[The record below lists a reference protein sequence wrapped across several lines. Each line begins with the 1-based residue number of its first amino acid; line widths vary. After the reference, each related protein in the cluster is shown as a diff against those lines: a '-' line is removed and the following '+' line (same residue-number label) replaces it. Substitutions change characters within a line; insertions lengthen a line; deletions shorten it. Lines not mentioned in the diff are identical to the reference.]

1 MGDDDSFTKMAEPEV
16 KVDQDMVTYKKAM
29 KKLILVSFVSIFF
42 IAAQLYGGYMANSIA
57 IFTDTAH
64 LASDMIGFMMSMVA
78 LKISMKPASQEL
90 TFGWHRAEVLGT
102 LMSVAFLITLTLWLV
117 VEATKRIITPEDID
131 PDIMLIT
138 AIAGLFFNLIQM
150 SILHQGGDGHYH
162 LGGESGGGC
171 GHDHPKAVAE
181 GDDHGHSHDHGD
193 HEHGH
198 AHEEKPKERRNI
210 NVDAAYLHVLGDMI
224 MSIGVIIASVII
236 WFEPSYKI
244 ADPIC
249 TYVFSMIV
257 CVTVRPIVSQCIQV
271 LLEGSP
277 DEVDTV
283 QLLAD
288 VRAIDGVKDVHDFHL
303 WCISVGKFALSAHV
317 HCENSAA
324 MEVLKKVTELCKKK
338 YNIDHI
344 TVQMEDNDSETNDH
358 AFDCLQTTHKELIM

>member
-1 MGDDDSFTKMAEPEV
+1 MGDDDFQKVEETNT

-42 IAAQLYGGYMANSIA
+42 IAAQLTGGYLANSIA

-102 LMSVAFLITLTLWLV
+102 LMSVAFLVTLTIWLV
-117 VEATKRIITPEDID
+117 VEATKRVITPEDID
-131 PDIMLIT
+131 PQIMLIT
-138 AIAGLFFNLIQM
+138 AVAGLFFNLIQM

-171 GHDHPKAVAE
+171 GHDHGPAHAHEAE
-181 GDDHGHSHDHGD
+181 GDDHGHDHSH
-193 HEHGH
+193 E
-198 AHEEKPKERRNI
+198 HEEKPKERRNI
-210 NVDAAYLHVLGDMI
+210 NIDAAYLHVLGDMI
-224 MSIGVIIASVII
+224 MSVGVVIASVII
-236 WFEPSYKI
+236 WFKPEYKI

-249 TYVFSMIV
+249 TFVFSIIV
-257 CVTVRPIVSQCIQV
+257 CVTVRPIVSNCIMV

-277 DEVDTV
+277 SEIDTTRLLVDI
-283 QLLAD
+283 
-288 VRAIDGVKDVHDFHL
+288 RKIEGVKDVHDFHL
-303 WCISVGKFALSAHV
+303 WCISVGKFALSAHI
-317 HCENSAA
+317 HCDAA
-324 MEVLKKVTELCKKK
+324 NCMEALKKVTVLCKTK

-344 TVQMEDNDSETNDH
+344 TVQMEDNDAETNDH
-358 AFDCLQTTHKELIM
+358 AFECEQTTHKELIM